1 MNNRI
6 VTNIDNEQLSEI
18 IMEELMGLDDT
29 EIEKYVET
37 MIAELFHSFC

>member
-1 MNNRI
+1 MNNPI
-6 VTNIDNEQLSEI
+6 VTNINNEQLSEI

-37 MIAELFHSFC
+37 MIAELFHSYC